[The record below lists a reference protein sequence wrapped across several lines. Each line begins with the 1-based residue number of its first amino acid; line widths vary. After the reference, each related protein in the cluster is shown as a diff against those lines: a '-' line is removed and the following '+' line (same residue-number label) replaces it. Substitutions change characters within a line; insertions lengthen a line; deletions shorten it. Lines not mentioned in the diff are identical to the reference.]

1 MKLKELLNGTGISP
15 KFDMDISG
23 VSINSKNIG
32 PSYIFFALKGS
43 KTDGNLFIKEAISKG
58 AAVIVSEDDITED
71 VKFIKSNDIL
81 KTLSVVSKNFYSDP
95 SARLYTVGV
104 TGTKGKTTVS
114 YIIENILNSSGI
126 NSGVI
131 GTINYRSHKRIISPS
146 ENTTPLAP
154 RLNEILCEII
164 NDGDKSVVL
173 EVSSHSLKL
182 KRVDDI
188 SFDAAVFTNLQ
199 SDHLDFHKDL
209 ADYAS
214 SKLHL
219 FELLNQSNK
228 NNKVVAINADD
239 PFSKKIIDR
248 LDSNIRVIGYSLNN
262 SSELRAK
269 NIELKADSSSFEIN
283 DSGQVFRFETHLIG
297 KHNIYNILAS
307 LSLAKHLNIDFNQL
321 IDIIRNI
328 KGVKG
333 RLEKID
339 SGHGFY
345 VYIDYAHTEES
356 LRQVLKTLNSVP
368 HKRIITV
375 FGCGGDRDKTKRAP
389 MADLSAEL
397 SDFVIITSD
406 NPRTEDPE
414 KILDDIEKKF
424 LEKKSKNYKRII
436 DRKEAIFFA
445 INEARAGDILLVAGK
460 GHEDYQ
466 IIGSNKIHFSD
477 AETVSEALKEK
488 YGT

>member
-15 KFDMDISG
+15 GFDIDISG
-23 VSINSKNIG
+23 VSINSKNTG
-32 PSYIFFALKGS
+32 KGCIFFALKGS
-43 KTDGNLFIKEAISKG
+43 KTDGNLFIKEAISNG
-58 AAVIVSEDDITED
+58 AVVIVSEDDISEK
-71 VKFIKSNDIL
+71 VRYIKSNDIL

-95 SARLYTVGV
+95 SSKLYTVGI
-104 TGTKGKTTVS
+104 TGTKGKTTTS

-126 NSGVI
+126 KSGVI
-131 GTINYRSHKRIISPS
+131 GTINYRSHRRIISAS

-154 RLNEILCEII
+154 RLNEILCQIL
-164 NDGDKSVVL
+164 NDGSDSVVL

-188 SFDAAVFTNLQ
+188 SFDATVFTNLQ

-209 ADYAS
+209 ADYAN

-219 FELLNQSNK
+219 FELLNQSDKKNK
-228 NNKVVAINADD
+228 LAVINVDD
-239 PFSKKIIDR
+239 SFSKKIIET
-248 LDSNIRVIGYSLNN
+248 LDKNIRVITYSLKN
-262 SSELRAK
+262 SSELMAK
-269 NIELKADSSSFEIN
+269 NIELKAESSSFEVN
-283 DSGQVFRFETHLIG
+283 DSGRMFRFETHLIG
-297 KHNIYNILAS
+297 KHNIYNLLAS
-307 LSLAKHLNIDFNQL
+307 ISVAKHLNIDFNQL
-321 IDIIRNI
+321 VDIIRNI

-339 SGHGFY
+339 SRHGFY

-356 LRQVLKTLNSVP
+356 LRQVLKTLNSLP

-389 MADLSAEL
+389 MADVSANL

-406 NPRTEDPE
+406 NPRNEDPE
-414 KILDDIEKKF
+414 KILDDIEKEFINNNK
-424 LEKKSKNYKRII
+424 KNYERIA
-436 DRKEAIFFA
+436 DRKKAIYSA
-445 INEARAGDILLVAGK
+445 IDKANSGDIVLIAGK

-477 AETVSEALKEK
+477 METVNEALKEK